1 MKSEARQ
8 GDSINY
14 STLSPGEDTRCRLCP
29 SARASE
35 LVPCCWCDS
44 WIHWR
49 CSYSTKSGRACAS
62 HFHVTNPLDKVIV
75 TRSDD
80 ETVPTEHRGM
90 QVVPN
95 TFYARVSKGSLKP
108 SDIMIGLETYW
119 AFKHAWRGAG
129 YYYRKG
135 DHQPLVTV

>member
-1 MKSEARQ
+1 M
-8 GDSINY
+8 
-14 STLSPGEDTRCRLCP
+14 
-29 SARASE
+29 
-35 LVPCCWCDS
+35 
-44 WIHWR
+44 
-49 CSYSTKSGRACAS
+49 
-62 HFHVTNPLDKVIV
+62 

-119 AFKHAWRGAG
+119 AFNMHGEVQDITIVRVITNLRLKVVH
-129 YYYRKG
+129 
-135 DHQPLVTV
+135 HILQMHCQ